1 LRVDAGVLENLGIGP
16 DDVRPVDVG
25 GDRVDRTLHGQQVDE
40 LVREGIPEPEL
51 VIEVRDVLDLPGID
65 VVLQF
70 HTRVGLERVRRVTG
84 LQTGLQQVLGGRSC
98 TTGHCTVDE
107 LDVGVLLVE
116 DVDECFQGVLFGT
129 GGPPG
134 EYFDRIAAV
143 IAAFVTT
150 ATTAPGKG
158 EAGRG
163 NSSDC

>member
-1 LRVDAGVLENLGIGP
+1 LYWFFLVFVHAFFFFQAEDGIRVRNVTGVQTCALPIC
-16 DDVRPVDVG
+16 
-25 GDRVDRTLHGQQVDE
+25 
-40 LVREGIPEPEL
+40 IPEPEL

-70 HTRVGLERVRRVTG
+70 HTRVGLERVRRLTG
-84 LQTGLQQVLGGRSC
+84 LQTGLQQVLGGRSSA
-98 TTGHCTVDE
+98 TGHGTVDE

-134 EYFDRIAAV
+134 EYLDLVAAV
-143 IAAFVTT
+143 IAAIVTT
-150 ATTAPGKG
+150 ATAAPGKG

-163 NSSDC
+163 NSSD